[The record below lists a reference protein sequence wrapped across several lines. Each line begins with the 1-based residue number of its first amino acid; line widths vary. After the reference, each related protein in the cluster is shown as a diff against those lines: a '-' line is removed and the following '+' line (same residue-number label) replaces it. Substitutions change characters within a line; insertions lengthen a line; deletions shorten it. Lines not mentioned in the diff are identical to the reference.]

1 MGSTRSSLGKF
12 IPVLLIL
19 QPYSDGFRIN
29 SHRFQTTETLNRPR
43 PSSAIRQGR
52 VPNTSLFST
61 NPFSSMIGDFA
72 SSIMSRGDS
81 VKPNPS
87 LDATLSK
94 LVSSSAG
101 SWEAIRSR
109 LEALQTP
116 EERKFRD
123 NLSKGYGIGSPM
135 HKVRLYDENNKEED
149 IRVTFYRDS
158 ASWW

>member
-1 MGSTRSSLGKF
+1 
-12 IPVLLIL
+12 
-19 QPYSDGFRIN
+19 
-29 SHRFQTTETLNRPR
+29 
-43 PSSAIRQGR
+43 
-52 VPNTSLFST
+52 
-61 NPFSSMIGDFA
+61 MIGDFA

-101 SWEAIRSR
+101 SWEAIRSK